1 MTPCY
6 TINRVRPITNV
17 RLAIAWVAVC
27 ALLMV
32 TTVSVLPG
40 HDHDDAARPCS
51 ICQSGHLPCLQPSVE
66 IQLSTQ
72 MPVVW
77 HSTPDNFERRLDRA
91 WVIRSPRAPP
101 V

>member
-1 MTPCY
+1 MTQL
-6 TINRVRPITNV
+6 
-17 RLAIAWVAVC
+17 RLAAAWLAVC

-51 ICQSGHLPCLQPSVE
+51 ICQSGHLPCLQASVQ
-66 IQLSTQ
+66 IQVCGQ

-77 HSTPDNFERRLDRA
+77 HSAPDNCEHRLDRA

>member
-1 MTPCY
+1 
-6 TINRVRPITNV
+6 VRPLTQLRFV
-17 RLAIAWVAVC
+17 TAWLAVC

-32 TTVSVLPG
+32 TTVSVLPR

-51 ICQSGHLPCLQPSVE
+51 ICQSGHLPCLQPTVE